1 MSWLVTIS
9 KLISPDYRSLAKSS
23 NSIQFVSIGLSHY
36 CDFAAWCLKVQGF
49 KVEEYQYAPV
59 RHIFG
64 ALALRVGG
72 STRHLSNTSRT
83 TDVQLPDLS
92 PEDMA
97 KKTAK
102 EIRKDK
108 AARSTAVPVAICPKG
123 VVWTD
128 SWDIATKAG
137 LKEIDPEL
145 KKVLDEDI
153 GPLSRQLAYH
163 YILQPRND
171 AIFNQL
177 LTLNTNFFWKFLWWL
192 FLGAYAKKILVKA
205 MQPYHA
211 GALAEC
217 RAKLEV
223 ALKFVDQRVASKT
236 TPFLSGSSIGTA
248 DIAVAA
254 LVGPL
259 INHPKYCEG
268 RYAHLFEKLMQ
279 QDDELRA
286 EVLRVR
292 ATPTGEFAMM
302 MYEKYR

>member
-1 MSWLVTIS
+1 MSWLVTLS
-9 KLISPDYRSLAKSS
+9 KLISPDFRSLAKST
-23 NSIQFVSIGLSHY
+23 NSVQLVSIGLSHY
-36 CDFAAWCLKVQGF
+36 CDFAAWCLKVKGF
-49 KVEEYQYAPV
+49 KTEEYQYAPIQ
-59 RHIFG
+59 HIFG

-72 STRHLSNTSRT
+72 PTRHLSSTSRT
-83 TDVQLPDLS
+83 TEVQVPDLTD
-92 PEDMA
+92 EQA
-97 KKTAK
+97 AQKTAK

-128 SWDIATKAG
+128 SWEFATHTG
-137 LKEIDPEL
+137 LATIDPEL

-171 AIFNQL
+171 NIFNQL
-177 LTLNTNFFWKFLWWL
+177 LTHNTNFIWRFLWWL
-192 FLGAYAKKILVKA
+192 FLGSYAKKILIKT
-205 MQPYHA
+205 MQPFHA
-211 GALAEC
+211 GAVAEC

-223 ALKFVDQRVASKT
+223 ALKFVDQRITSKT
-236 TPFLSGSSIGTA
+236 TPFLAGTEIGTA

-259 INHPKYCEG
+259 VNSPRYCEG
-268 RYAHLFEKLMQ
+268 RYAPLFEKLMQ
-279 QDDELRA
+279 QDDDLRA
-286 EVLRVR
+286 EVMRVR
-292 ATPTGEFAMM
+292 ATPTGAYSMM